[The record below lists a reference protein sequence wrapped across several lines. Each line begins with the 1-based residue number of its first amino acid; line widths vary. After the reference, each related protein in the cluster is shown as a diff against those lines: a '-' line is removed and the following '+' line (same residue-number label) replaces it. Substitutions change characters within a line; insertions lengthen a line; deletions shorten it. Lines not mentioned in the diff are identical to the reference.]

1 MNSWWQAGQ
10 LAAQHA
16 QAQQAQQAWYP
27 KQGQK
32 QAKRGG
38 KHFHRGCRGSGQSH
52 RAESPG
58 AGSKCKPPTASSQNS
73 LCPTQRQSQLAIIE
87 LSSL

>member
-38 KHFHRGCRGSGQSH
+38 KPSTEAVVEVDRALCR
-52 RAESPG
+52 ESS
-58 AGSKCKPPTASSQNS
+58 AGSKCQPPLQAPRIPFAPHRLQ
-73 LCPTQRQSQLAIIE
+73 
-87 LSSL
+87 